1 MADGSYPDIR
11 TDINMT
17 ETHCDTGNITVFK
30 GRVYNHLLYMRRDV
44 NLEGIFSSSSCWG
57 HAIYWLMCKT
67 AQTAFYCLLSR
78 MSVQAKLSFSDA
90 CIGVIKDATTTDR
103 DVSTFH

>member
-11 TDINMT
+11 IDINMT

-44 NLEGIFSSSSCWG
+44 NLEGIFSSSNCWG